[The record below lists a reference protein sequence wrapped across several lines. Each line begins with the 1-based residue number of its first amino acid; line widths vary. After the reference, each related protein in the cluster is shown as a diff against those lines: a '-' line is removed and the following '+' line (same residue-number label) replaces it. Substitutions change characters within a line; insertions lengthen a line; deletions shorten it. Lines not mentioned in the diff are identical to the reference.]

1 MALFGQFYFGAVQ
14 KGHLA
19 LSVTLTVLQRPLARS
34 VLCAVLRLVVS
45 WVTEGI
51 SLEAKRRTRIKK
63 AERGMART
71 DGCKI

>member
-1 MALFGQFYFGAVQ
+1 MALFVQFYFGAVQ

-19 LSVTLTVLQRPLARS
+19 LSVTLTVLQRQLARS
-34 VLCAVLRLVVS
+34 LLCTVLRLVVS

-51 SLEAKRRTRIKK
+51 SLEVKRRTWIKK

-71 DGCKI
+71 DGCEI